1 MADDRFTVRVH
12 VSAVDDVT
20 VLNEALLAWLGE
32 VDVERSSYASHA
44 GPTMLTLSVELR
56 RKADLRRAWSG
67 LDEAA
72 LNTLLAEVG
81 ERLDEEGGLH
91 FRVDLGPA
99 GCGSR
104 RACSA
109 GRAPLGESSLQGR
122 RVSGSNRRRA
132 ARSDDFSRPCLSMG
146 FGHHSY
152 PSSHSGRHASR
163 CDLHVR

>member
-32 VDVERSSYASHA
+32 VEVERSSYASHA

-72 LNTLLAEVG
+72 LNTLLPKSVNA
-81 ERLDEEGGLH
+81 LMT
-91 FRVDLGPA
+91 RVACIFAWIWTGWLRA
-99 GCGSR
+99 ASCLQR
-104 RACSA
+104 RA
-109 GRAPLGESSLQGR
+109 RPLGESSLQGR

-132 ARSDDFSRPCLSMG
+132 ARSDDFSRP
-146 FGHHSY
+146 Y
-152 PSSHSGRHASR
+152 PSMDLTSFISFKPQRAS
-163 CDLHVR
+163 CLTL